1 MKFSVTS
8 VLAGVLLLSSQI
20 KSSPI
25 KNSNDSGVE
34 NENSENK
41 ETTPIQKQKSLLIAE
56 SLKSTLISSLSDS
69 SIKHI
74 SYDEFDNILAELEIL
89 LEQDKFVDDFSINPL
104 MDYGDGEDIDLD
116 DVFPGYTLGFDLTEQ
131 EKLVDMNNLNMED
144 IEESETLNETKSDN
158 NKPAC

>member
-8 VLAGVLLLSSQI
+8 VLAGALLLFSQI
-20 KSSPI
+20 HSSPI
-25 KNSNDSGVE
+25 KSSSNVE
-34 NENSENK
+34 QNEKDN
-41 ETTPIQKQKSLLIAE
+41 TPIQKQKSLLIAE

-131 EKLVDMNNLNMED
+131 EKLVDMNDLNMED
-144 IEESETLNETKSDN
+144 IEETETLNEAKSDN